1 MYARGIGLI
10 PRGPDPV
17 SGQGGYIDPV
27 TGQQRVLIHREEGHF
42 HINTPAGER
51 LDADGRRLLPRHSR
65 RIYRWDRRSE
75 RIDDA

>member
-17 SGQGGYIDPV
+17 SGQGSYIDPV

-51 LDADGRRLLPRHSR
+51 LDADGRRVAPEALAAHLPLGPA
-65 RIYRWDRRSE
+65 E
-75 RIDDA
+75 RED